1 MDVHASPTPLPEL
14 DAFLSTFK
22 ARFRRREARAAL
34 ERYLTGLLTQLPNNC
49 LLYTSPS
56 PRDS

>member
-1 MDVHASPTPLPEL
+1 MASTQNI
-14 DAFLSTFK
+14 K
-22 ARFRRREARAAL
+22 ARFRRVFHHAFIKSFL
-34 ERYLTGLLTQLPNNC
+34 SDYQKQFIKHNLNVFSPNSC